1 LWIVELSPARLA
13 PTYRKLAASD
23 SIIGGD
29 MGKAN
34 GRAQERSF
42 TVDMWWTDLN
52 DVEIGF
58 FIHSRHRA
66 KSREFTQDSDV
77 IGEVLEGGERT
88 GLISYREGLWKSENP
103 GEKRLVLKLFTPSM
117 NWRASMD
124 MLVGRSVQLSAG
136 AGGFPVTAYSIHIDG
151 LDQVIQLERS
161 ARKWPGQPEQFSFL
175 VMENGE
181 ARLYTLRHDWIDIS
195 GSYTLFDQTGARIA
209 RLTGHLFDLG
219 GRWDVMLSERCSPYL
234 VTILQLVGAMLK
246 FNAAARRH
254 VDRLTHEV
262 TSGAIKLALEK
273 HEADLYLNPRRNA
286 H

>member
-1 LWIVELSPARLA
+1 MA
-13 PTYRKLAASD
+13 KAA
-23 SIIGGD
+23 
-29 MGKAN
+29 
-34 GRAQERSF
+34 ERTF

-66 KSREFTQDSDV
+66 KSRQFTQDSDI

-124 MLVGRSVQLSAG
+124 MLVGRSVQLSTG
-136 AGGFPVTAYSIHIDG
+136 AGGFPVTAFSIHIEG

-161 ARKWPGQPEQFSFL
+161 ARKWPGMPEQFSFFL
-175 VMENGE
+175 MEGGE
-181 ARLYTLRHDWIDIS
+181 ARLYKLRQDWIDIA
-195 GSYTLFDQTGARIA
+195 GDYTLYDQTGTRIG
-209 RLTGHLFDLG
+209 RVNGHLFDIG
-219 GRWDVMLSERCSPYL
+219 GRWDVSLAVGSPSHL
-234 VTILQLVGAMLK
+234 ATVLQLTCAMLK

-254 VDRLTHEV
+254 VDRLTQDV
-262 TSGAIKLALEK
+262 SAGAMKLALEK
-273 HEADLYLNPRRNA
+273 QEADLCMNPRRPR
-286 H
+286 

>member
-1 LWIVELSPARLA
+1 MAKAKA
-13 PTYRKLAASD
+13 P
-23 SIIGGD
+23 
-29 MGKAN
+29 
-34 GRAQERSF
+34 ERTF
-42 TVDMWWTDLN
+42 TVDMWWTDLH

-66 KSREFTQDSDV
+66 KSRQFTQDSDV

-88 GLISYREGLWKSENP
+88 GLITYREGLWKSAIP

-136 AGGFPVTAYSIHIDG
+136 AGGFPVTAYSIHIEG

-161 ARKWPGQPEQFSFL
+161 ARKWPGLPEQFSFFL
-175 VMENGE
+175 MEDGE
-181 ARLYTLRHDWIDIS
+181 AKLYTLRQDWIDIS
-195 GSYTLFDQTGARIA
+195 GDYTLFDQTGAKIG
-209 RLTGHLFDLG
+209 RLSGHLFDLG
-219 GRWDVMLSERCSPYL
+219 GRWDVTISPQRSPHL
-234 VTILQLVGAMLK
+234 ATMLQLVSAMLK

-273 HEADLYLNPRRNA
+273 QESDLYLNPRRP

>member
-1 LWIVELSPARLA
+1 
-13 PTYRKLAASD
+13 
-23 SIIGGD
+23 

-34 GRAQERSF
+34 GKAQERSF
-42 TVDMWWTDLN
+42 TVDMWWTDLH

-77 IGEVLEGGERT
+77 IGEVLEGGERA
-88 GLISYREGLWKSENP
+88 GLITYRQGLWKSEKP

-117 NWRASMD
+117 NFRASMD

-136 AGGFPVTAYSIHIDG
+136 AGGFPVTAYSIHIEG

-161 ARKWPGQPEQFSFL
+161 ARKWPGLPEQFSFL
-175 VMENGE
+175 LMEDGE
-181 ARLYTLRHDWIDIS
+181 AKLYRLRHDWIDIS
-195 GSYTLFDQTGARIA
+195 GSYSLFDQTGAKVGH
-209 RLTGHLFDLG
+209 LTGHLLDLG
-219 GRWDVMLSERCSPYL
+219 GRWDVILSEGCSSNL
-234 VTILQLVGAMLK
+234 ATILQLVSGMLK
-246 FNAAARRH
+246 FNSAAQRH
-254 VDRLTHEV
+254 VNRLTHEV

>member
-1 LWIVELSPARLA
+1 
-13 PTYRKLAASD
+13 
-23 SIIGGD
+23 

-34 GRAQERSF
+34 GKAKERSF
-42 TVDMWWTDLN
+42 TVDMWWTDLH

-88 GLISYREGLWKSENP
+88 GLLTYRQGLWKSENP

-136 AGGFPVTAYSIHIDG
+136 ARGFPVTAYSIHVDG
-151 LDQVIQLERS
+151 LDQVILLERS
-161 ARKWPGQPEQFSFL
+161 ARKWPVMPEQFSFFL
-175 VMENGE
+175 MEGGE

-195 GSYTLFDQTGARIA
+195 GSYTLFDQTGAKIA

-219 GRWDVMLSERCSPYL
+219 GRWDVDIIEQRSPYL
-234 VTILQLVGAMLK
+234 STILQLVSGMLK

-262 TSGAIKLALEK
+262 TSGAIKLGIEK
-273 HEADLYLNPRRNA
+273 HEADLYTNPRRNA

>member
-1 LWIVELSPARLA
+1 
-13 PTYRKLAASD
+13 
-23 SIIGGD
+23 

-34 GRAQERSF
+34 GKAQERSF

-103 GEKRLVLKLFTPSM
+103 GGKRLVLKLFTPSM

-161 ARKWPGQPEQFSFL
+161 ARKWPGMPEQFSFL
-175 VMENGE
+175 LMENGE
-181 ARLYTLRHDWIDIS
+181 ATLYTLRHDWVDIS
-195 GSYTLFDQTGARIA
+195 GSYTLFDQTGTRIA
-209 RLTGHLFDLG
+209 RLKGHLFDLG
-219 GRWDVMLSERCSPYL
+219 GRWDVNLSEQRSPYL
-234 VTILQLVGAMLK
+234 VTILQLVSAMLK

-254 VDRLTHEV
+254 VDRLTHGVMSGV
-262 TSGAIKLALEK
+262 TKLALEK